1 MQRPAKP
8 RTPVRFRPPPPP
20 PAPGRQPGG
29 VQGGGGP
36 DREGGR
42 RAERAR
48 RLPRRSVRGI
58 FLPAARQHGAQGDRG
73 RARARG
79 ADSRRGGAA
88 DSRASEALAAAPRAG
103 LGRAGGGES
112 PAGGGHGRVRMVLSE
127 VPRTGASGGCE
138 REGHRRRSAAAVRGV
153 LPQRR
158 EAPLREVRPP
168 ASRQGGRVK
177 RPPPHNLSR
186 ARKAAKWLLAAHQRR
201 ERFGRMPPEL
211 APRTSEEAYLIQD
224 DFVALRA
231 DELGPVVGYKIALT
245 TPQMR
250 KMMGV
255 DSPQAGAMLES
266 TIRRSP
272 ATVRA
277 ADFVNLIVEFE
288 LAMALAEDLPAAG
301 APFSRERV
309 AQAVG
314 AVMPA
319 FELLDDR
326 GADYA
331 EGAKRPLEP

>member
-1 MQRPAKP
+1 MKLRRPHK
-8 RTPVRFRPPPPP
+8 
-20 PAPGRQPGG
+20 
-29 VQGGGGP
+29 
-36 DREGGR
+36 
-42 RAERAR
+42 
-48 RLPRRSVRGI
+48 
-58 FLPAARQHGAQGDRG
+58 
-73 RARARG
+73 
-79 ADSRRGGAA
+79 
-88 DSRASEALAAAPRAG
+88 
-103 LGRAGGGES
+103 
-112 PAGGGHGRVRMVLSE
+112 
-127 VPRTGASGGCE
+127 
-138 REGHRRRSAAAVRGV
+138 
-153 LPQRR
+153 
-158 EAPLREVRPP
+158 
-168 ASRQGGRVK
+168 
-177 RPPPHNLSR
+177 LSR
-186 ARKAAKWLLAAHQRR
+186 ARKAAKWLLDAHQRR
-201 ERFGRMPPEL
+201 ERFGPMPPEL

-288 LAMALAEDLPAAG
+288 LAIEIAEDLPAAD

-331 EGAKRPLEP
+331 EVAKRPLELAADNAWNEGAVLGEPVRDWRGIDLGAVRGVATLNGKLAGEGRGSDAMGHPFEAVAWLAGQLAASGRGLLRSEVVLTGSLVTTKRVKAGDLVKFSVERLGEIELRVE